1 MLLKLIILKEGLAD
15 QVGALLLEKIKI
27 KLILLFLNL
36 APRQM
41 DVIKK
46 GETAT

>member
-1 MLLKLIILKEGLAD
+1 MGIKVAYLLLKSIILKEGLAG

-36 APRQM
+36 A
-41 DVIKK
+41 V
-46 GETAT
+46 